1 MQGGEEYA
9 TGVESAGLGV
19 TLNNG
24 APYDACSRGYT
35 GIEVT
40 YGSANPVLFRL
51 KYGLSSDLYS
61 LATQSLPGTATTNTV
76 SIAIPTS
83 ICSEIL
89 DLQFVPY
96 DYTSFGFSILKVSL
110 Y

>member
-1 MQGGEEYA
+1 
-9 TGVESAGLGV
+9 
-19 TLNNG
+19 
-24 APYDACSRGYT
+24 
-35 GIEVT
+35 
-40 YGSANPVLFRL
+40 
-51 KYGLSSDLYS
+51 
-61 LATQSLPGTATTNTV
+61 V